1 MKAMWFNGPP
11 IPRRGFVLQPRVAA
25 LRGYPGALS
34 RAKSSATPTGLR
46 RARRWRNSVG
56 VLVSRIASVVLLTF
70 LLITGRSLAAD
81 DSGKTVQLVLDLLTD
96 KDKDIR
102 ALGLQQVREEAKG
115 EAATKQ
121 FAEMLPKLAPDAQ
134 VGLINALADR
144 GDSAARPAVVE
155 MLKSADESVR
165 TAVLHALGTL
175 GTADDAPVLIRVF
188 SGVAGPGKE
197 AARDSLTRM
206 TGDAASSA
214 IAAAL
219 APASP
224 PPVRAELIAVLATR
238 HAAVA
243 VPSILTAAEDS
254 DPKVRTAAMAALA
267 ELAGPEQVPGMVRGV
282 LKAAPGPEREAAE
295 RAVAAVLTRIED
307 PAKRAEPL
315 LAVMSKRDSSEYT
328 AMLPTLG
335 RVGGPGALTVVEAA
349 IAESN
354 PRRHAAGIRALCNWP
369 DATVAA
375 KLESM
380 TQATRDPSERTQLLR
395 ALIRVAALHDK
406 RTDAERLALL
416 KRSMELTTNDDER
429 NAVVKRCRSIRTI
442 ESLRYLV
449 PYLDDPALAQETCA
463 SVVELAHHKELR
475 EPNRPEFVRALDI
488 VIRIG
493 KDPDV
498 VDHAQRYKKGET

>member
-1 MKAMWFNGPP
+1 MGLRPA
-11 IPRRGFVLQPRVAA
+11 RRG
-25 LRGYPGALS
+25 
-34 RAKSSATPTGLR
+34 
-46 RARRWRNSVG
+46 RNPVG
-56 VLVSRIASVVLLTF
+56 VLISRIAPVILLTF

-81 DSGKTVQLVLDLLTD
+81 DAGKTVQLVVDLLTD

-121 FAEMLPKLAPDAQ
+121 FAALLPKLPPDAQ

-175 GTADDAPVLIRVF
+175 GTADDAPVLIRAF
-188 SGVAGPGKE
+188 SGAAGPDKE

-214 IAAAL
+214 IAVAL
-219 APASP
+219 APAS

-267 ELAGPEQVPGMVRGV
+267 ELAGPDQVPGMVRGV
-282 LKAAPGPEREAAE
+282 LKAAPGPERDATE
-295 RAVAAVLTRIED
+295 RAVATVLTRIED
-307 PAKRAEPL
+307 PAKRAVPL
-315 LAVMSKRDSSEYT
+315 LAVMSKLDSSEYA

-335 RVGGPGALTVVEAA
+335 RVGGPGALAVVEAV
-349 IAESN
+349 IADSN

-369 DATVAA
+369 DATIAA

-406 RTDAERLALL
+406 RTDAQRLALL

-449 PYLDDPALAQETCA
+449 PYLDNPALAQEACA

-488 VIRIG
+488 VIRIC
-493 KDPDV
+493 KDADV